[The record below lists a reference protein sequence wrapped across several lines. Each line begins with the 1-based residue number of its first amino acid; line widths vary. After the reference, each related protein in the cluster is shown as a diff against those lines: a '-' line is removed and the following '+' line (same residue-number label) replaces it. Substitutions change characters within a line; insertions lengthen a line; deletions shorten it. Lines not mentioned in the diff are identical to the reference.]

1 MDFLLQ
7 DIQID
12 PGHIVL
18 MVGLFILIGII
29 IYKSIE
35 NFEGPI
41 VKIKPCHNQACVDA
55 VYNQAV
61 SGQLFGC
68 DPNSKHSPHSP
79 EECYYQY
86 RKALLHGCN
95 VI

>member
-1 MDFLLQ
+1 MDFLLKE
-7 DIQID
+7 IQID
-12 PGHIVL
+12 AGHIVL
-18 MVGLFILIGII
+18 LIGLCILVGI
-29 IYKSIE
+29 VIYKSVE

-55 VYNQAV
+55 VYQKAV
-61 SGQLFGC
+61 NGELYGC
-68 DPNSKHSPHSP
+68 DPNSKFTPHSP

-86 RKALLHGCN
+86 RKELLHGCN